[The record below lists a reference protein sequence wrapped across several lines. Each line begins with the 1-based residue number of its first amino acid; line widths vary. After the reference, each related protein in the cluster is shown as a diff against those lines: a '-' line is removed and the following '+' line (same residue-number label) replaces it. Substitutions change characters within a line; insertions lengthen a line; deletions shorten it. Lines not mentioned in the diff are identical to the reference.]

1 MSGYSGF
8 GSRGLDAHEDA
19 LLSKP
24 FTRDAL
30 LTKIQEALH
39 LQKSPVF

>member
-8 GSRGLDAHEDA
+8 GNRGLDMQEDV

-30 LTKIQEALH
+30 LSKVYEVLH
-39 LQKSPVF
+39 LQKSPAA